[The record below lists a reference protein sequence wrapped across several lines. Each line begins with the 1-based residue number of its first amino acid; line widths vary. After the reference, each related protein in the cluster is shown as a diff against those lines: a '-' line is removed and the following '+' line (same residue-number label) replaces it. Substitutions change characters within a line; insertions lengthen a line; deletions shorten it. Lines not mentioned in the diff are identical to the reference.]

1 MASKTKAEATASEKS
16 SGVNPEEIL
25 KPFQEASVKFLQ
37 ANFAAQE
44 AIVKQNAQASF
55 ELQEEA
61 RKIEQ
66 AAYDSV
72 AEATKKHAESM
83 GQETKGSPEEI
94 YAARAQAQLD
104 YEKEVS
110 QVYIDTQAK
119 LTGIAQ
125 KAFGD
130 SGEEVAKQFTNE
142 QQGLYQVYLRDLQQA
157 WAETKDLDP
166 QIINAIATDILF
178 TINTAGGSGVG
189 NG

>member
-1 MASKTKAEATASEKS
+1 MASKTKAEDTASATS
-16 SGVNPEEIL
+16 SSTSPEEVL
-25 KPFQEASVKFLQ
+25 KPFQEASIKFLQ

-44 AIVKQNAQASF
+44 AIVKQNAQASL

-66 AAYDSV
+66 AAYDVV

-83 GQETKGSPEEI
+83 GQESKGSPEEI

-119 LTGIAQ
+119 LAAIAQ

-130 SGEEVAKQFTNE
+130 NGENVAKQITSE
-142 QQGLYQVYLRDLQQA
+142 QQGLYEVYLRDLQKA
-157 WAETKDLDP
+157 WSETKNLEP
-166 QIINAIATDILF
+166 QLIGAIATDILF
-178 TINTAGGSGVG
+178 TINAVGGGQVG